1 MVLGDITSGAMTFG
15 QFCQLLTLQ
24 LRGLLTIIFNSSENL
39 KVVEESKPKAEDD
52 LNVEESS
59 SEDDDELTQAG
70 HELKDMLDREEGRES
85 FDEEDE
91 DPDKDEV
98 KGTSALFLQ
107 GETIYSFT
115 DLRFF
120 YLTFQNSLTM
130 QFG

>member
-1 MVLGDITSGAMTFG
+1 M
-15 QFCQLLTLQ
+15 
-24 LRGLLTIIFNSSENL
+24 

-59 SEDDDELTQAG
+59 SGEDDELTQAG

-107 GETIYSFT
+107 GETISSVT
-115 DLRFF
+115 DLIF
-120 YLTFQNSLTM
+120 YLTF
-130 QFG
+130 

>member
-1 MVLGDITSGAMTFG
+1 M
-15 QFCQLLTLQ
+15 
-24 LRGLLTIIFNSSENL
+24 RGLLTIIFNSPENL

-59 SEDDDELTQAG
+59 SEEDDELTQAG

-120 YLTFQNSLTM
+120 YLTF
-130 QFG
+130 